1 MRIDE
6 AVSKIARHRF
16 ICDIA
21 AMYIEAVGEV
31 WIIQQC
37 LAVPWFARAMTN
49 GSVALESAKVEVRAT
64 APGIL
69 ATQ

>member
-1 MRIDE
+1 MRINK

-37 LAVPWFARAMTN
+37 RV
-49 GSVALESAKVEVRAT
+49 VALVRERDDERQR
-64 APGIL
+64 GVGER
-69 ATQ
+69 QG